1 MLAGWLVASPPA
13 SCCARGFSLD
23 SYFTLSNYVIISLNI
38 LVSRAVS
45 GEGAR
50 RAHANM
56 TKTGRTEKT

>member
-45 GEGAR
+45 GEGA
-50 RAHANM
+50 M
-56 TKTGRTEKT
+56 PI